1 MKRVLERLLN
11 LLVYLRTA
19 ESGISADD
27 IRFTVPGYDPDND
40 VAFHRMFER
49 DKDLL
54 RGMGIALL
62 TRQGDDEGPA
72 TYSLP
77 ASDYELTD
85 PGLTDE
91 ERAALWLATRMVH
104 VDGIDSDGALLKLG
118 GVQPTTVDAPEVARI
133 RGDAETLALLLG
145 AARDH
150 QRVRFSYRERRHT
163 ASPLGVLN
171 QRGHWYLVGAGEDRP
186 RPYRV
191 SRGSDWE
198 LVGEK
203 EAFVPPPK
211 MQLRDAL
218 PEAPWEMG
226 DEKLEAE
233 LLFDDDV
240 AWRASNELGSAF
252 TATPRGMRTTI
263 RVGNTDALVG
273 WILEY
278 GSSAE
283 IIGPPELRN
292 LMIARLSP

>member
-19 ESGISADD
+19 EAGISADD

-54 RGMGIALL
+54 RGMGIALI
-62 TRQGDDEGPA
+62 TRPGDDEGIA

-77 ASDYELTD
+77 ASSYELTD

-104 VDGIDSDGALLKLG
+104 LDGADSDDALLKLG
-118 GVQPTTVDAPEVARI
+118 GVQSTEAGASEVARV
-133 RGDAETLALLLG
+133 GGNSETLALLLG

-150 QRVRFSYRERRHT
+150 QKVSFSYRDRQHRV
-163 ASPLGVLN
+163 SPLGVLN
-171 QRGHWYLVGAGEDRP
+171 QRGHWYLIVAGDNRP

-191 SRGSDWE
+191 SRGSDWA
-198 LVGEK
+198 LLGPK
-203 EAFVPPPK
+203 EAFTPPPK
-211 MQLRDAL
+211 VKLRDAL

-226 DEKLEAE
+226 DSKVEAE
-233 LLFDDDV
+233 LLFNPDV
-240 AWRASNELGSAF
+240 AWRASNELGSTF
-252 TATPRGMRTTI
+252 TNTPEGMRTTV
-263 RVGNTDALVG
+263 RVGNTDALIG

-283 IIGPPELRN
+283 IVGPPELRS
-292 LMIARLSP
+292 LMIGRLSQ